1 MQPLPSF
8 MIKKFYDTQ
17 MYQKFAFLELYMST
31 NAAMARDKFWGE
43 TIILNK
49 IHREPATKII
59 KVQKSKI

>member
-17 MYQKFAFLELYMST
+17 MYQKFAFMEYMST
-31 NAAMARDKFWGE
+31 NVAMRRDKFWGG
-43 TIILNK
+43 TIILKK
-49 IHREPATKII
+49 IHREPAIKII